1 LTRGKPGNGGKLKE
15 TEMSASIHN
24 PMASKRTVFPVLG
37 AVSFCHL
44 INDMMQA
51 LLPAIYPILRGN
63 FSLSFAQIGLL
74 TLVYQ
79 ITASILQPLIGFY
92 TDSRPQPYALPF
104 AMLAS
109 MAGLITLAFAPSYE
123 LLLAGAAMLG
133 LGSSIFHPESSRIA
147 RLSSGGAHGLAQSLF
162 QVGGNFGSALGPLLA
177 AYVVLPRG
185 QAGLAWFAI
194 AALGGMIIMTGLGHW
209 YRSNGHAGR
218 QAKRPVARNPSV
230 TAGQVRLA
238 MSVLVALIFSKYIYL
253 ASITNYYPFYMMQR
267 FGLTTQSAQLCQFVF
282 FAAVA
287 TGTVIGGPV
296 GDRIGRKKVIWASIL
311 GVLPFTV
318 ALPYA
323 GLETTIALSVIIGIV
338 ISSAFPAIVVY
349 AQELIPGRTGMM
361 SGLFFGLIFG
371 VGGIGGAVLG
381 SLADRS
387 GIHFVYQ
394 LCSYL
399 PLIGLL
405 TALLPNIE
413 STARNKAAT

>member
-1 LTRGKPGNGGKLKE
+1 
-15 TEMSASIHN
+15 
-24 PMASKRTVFPVLG
+24 
-37 AVSFCHL
+37 
-44 INDMMQA
+44 
-51 LLPAIYPILRGN
+51 
-63 FSLSFAQIGLL
+63 
-74 TLVYQ
+74 
-79 ITASILQPLIGFY
+79 
-92 TDSRPQPYALPF
+92 
-104 AMLAS
+104 MLAS

-123 LLLAGAAMLG
+123 SLLAGAAMLG

-194 AALGGMIIMTGLGHW
+194 AALGGMIIMTGLSHW

-230 TAGQVRLA
+230 TAGQIRLA

-349 AQELIPGRTGMM
+349 AQELIPGRTGMI

-371 VGGIGGAVLG
+371 VGGIGAAVLG

>member
-1 LTRGKPGNGGKLKE
+1 
-15 TEMSASIHN
+15 MSASAQN
-24 PMASKRTVFPVLG
+24 PVAITRTVFPVLG

-51 LLPAIYPILRGN
+51 LLPAIYPILRGD

-109 MAGLITLAFAPSYE
+109 MAGLITLAFAPTYQ

-194 AALGGMIIMTGLGHW
+194 AALGGMIIMTGLSHW
-209 YRSNGHAGR
+209 YRSNGHAVSR
-218 QAKRPVARNPSV
+218 SKRDVARNASV
-230 TAGQVRLA
+230 TPRQVRLA
-238 MSVLVALIFSKYIYL
+238 MSVLVVLIFSKYIYL
-253 ASITNYYPFYMMQR
+253 ASITNFYTFYMMQR
-267 FGLTTQSAQLCQFVF
+267 FGLSTQSAQLCQFVF

-287 TGTVIGGPV
+287 AGTVIGGPV
-296 GDRIGRKKVIWASIL
+296 GDRIGRKTVIWASIL
-311 GVLPFTV
+311 GVLPFTL

-323 GLETTIALSVIIGIV
+323 GLETTIALSVVIGIV

-349 AQELIPGRTGMM
+349 AQELIPGRTGMI

-371 VGGIGGAVLG
+371 VGGIGAAVLG
-381 SLADRS
+381 GIADGS
-387 GIHFVYQ
+387 GIQFVYR
-394 LCSYL
+394 LCAFL

-405 TALLPNIE
+405 TALLPNIDGP
-413 STARNKAAT
+413 RRHKAAT

>member
-1 LTRGKPGNGGKLKE
+1 
-15 TEMSASIHN
+15 MSASTHN

-92 TDSRPQPYALPF
+92 TDSRPQPFALPF

-123 LLLAGAAMLG
+123 LLLTGAAMLG

-194 AALGGMIIMTGLGHW
+194 AALGGMIIMTGLSRW

-218 QAKRPVARNPSV
+218 QAKRTVAPNPSV
-230 TAGQVRLA
+230 TAGHIRLA

-253 ASITNYYPFYMMQR
+253 ASVTNYYPFYMMQR

-349 AQELIPGRTGMM
+349 AQELIPGRTGMI

-371 VGGIGGAVLG
+371 VGGIGAAVLG

-394 LCSYL
+394 ICSYL

-405 TALLPNIE
+405 TAALPNIE
-413 STARNKAAT
+413 STARNRAAT

>member
-1 LTRGKPGNGGKLKE
+1 
-15 TEMSASIHN
+15 MSASTHN

-92 TDSRPQPYALPF
+92 TDSRPQPSALPF

-109 MAGLITLAFAPSYE
+109 MSGLIALAFAPSYR

-177 AYVVLPRG
+177 AYIVLPRG

-194 AALGGMIIMTGLGHW
+194 AALGGMIIMTGLSRW

-218 QAKRPVARNPSV
+218 QAKRPAARNSSV
-230 TAGQVRLA
+230 TAGQIRLA

-349 AQELIPGRTGMM
+349 AQELIPGRTGMI

-371 VGGIGGAVLG
+371 VGGIGAAVLG

-387 GIHFVYQ
+387 GIHIVYQ

>member
-1 LTRGKPGNGGKLKE
+1 
-15 TEMSASIHN
+15 
-24 PMASKRTVFPVLG
+24 MASKRTVFPVLG
-37 AVSFCHL
+37 AVSLCHL

-92 TDSRPQPYALPF
+92 TDSRPQPSALPF

-109 MAGLITLAFAPSYE
+109 MSGLIALAFAPSYR

-177 AYVVLPRG
+177 AYIVLPRG

-194 AALGGMIIMTGLGHW
+194 AALGGMIIMTGLSRW

-218 QAKRPVARNPSV
+218 QAKRPAARNSSV
-230 TAGQVRLA
+230 TAGQIRLA

-349 AQELIPGRTGMM
+349 AQELIPGRTGMI

-371 VGGIGGAVLG
+371 VGGIGAAVLG

-387 GIHFVYQ
+387 GTHFVYQ

>member
-1 LTRGKPGNGGKLKE
+1 
-15 TEMSASIHN
+15 
-24 PMASKRTVFPVLG
+24 
-37 AVSFCHL
+37 
-44 INDMMQA
+44 
-51 LLPAIYPILRGN
+51 
-63 FSLSFAQIGLL
+63 
-74 TLVYQ
+74 
-79 ITASILQPLIGFY
+79 
-92 TDSRPQPYALPF
+92 
-104 AMLAS
+104 
-109 MAGLITLAFAPSYE
+109 
-123 LLLAGAAMLG
+123 LLAGAAMLG

-177 AYVVLPRG
+177 AYIVLPRG

-194 AALGGMIIMTGLGHW
+194 AALGGMIIMTGLSRW

-218 QAKRPVARNPSV
+218 QAKRPAARNSSV
-230 TAGQVRLA
+230 TAGQIRLA

-349 AQELIPGRTGMM
+349 AQELIPGRTGMI

-371 VGGIGGAVLG
+371 VGGIGAAVLG

-387 GIHFVYQ
+387 GIHIVYQ

>member
-1 LTRGKPGNGGKLKE
+1 
-15 TEMSASIHN
+15 
-24 PMASKRTVFPVLG
+24 
-37 AVSFCHL
+37 
-44 INDMMQA
+44 
-51 LLPAIYPILRGN
+51 
-63 FSLSFAQIGLL
+63 
-74 TLVYQ
+74 
-79 ITASILQPLIGFY
+79 
-92 TDSRPQPYALPF
+92 
-104 AMLAS
+104 MLAS

-123 LLLAGAAMLG
+123 SLLAGAAMLG

-194 AALGGMIIMTGLGHW
+194 AALGGMIIMTGLSHW

-218 QAKRPVARNPSV
+218 QAKRSVARNPSV
-230 TAGQVRLA
+230 TAGQIRLA

-349 AQELIPGRTGMM
+349 AQELIPGRTGLI

-371 VGGIGGAVLG
+371 VGGIGAAVLG

-387 GIHFVYQ
+387 GIQFVYQ

-413 STARNKAAT
+413 STARNKASS

>member
-1 LTRGKPGNGGKLKE
+1 
-15 TEMSASIHN
+15 MSASIHN

-371 VGGIGGAVLG
+371 VGGIGAAVLG

>member
-1 LTRGKPGNGGKLKE
+1 
-15 TEMSASIHN
+15 
-24 PMASKRTVFPVLG
+24 MASKRTVFPVLG

-74 TLVYQ
+74 TLMYQ

-123 LLLAGAAMLG
+123 SLLAGAAMLG

-194 AALGGMIIMTGLGHW
+194 AALGGMIIMTGLSHW

-218 QAKRPVARNPSV
+218 QAKRSVPRNPSV
-230 TAGQVRLA
+230 TAGQIRLA

-349 AQELIPGRTGMM
+349 AQELIPGRTGMI

-371 VGGIGGAVLG
+371 VGGIGAAVLG